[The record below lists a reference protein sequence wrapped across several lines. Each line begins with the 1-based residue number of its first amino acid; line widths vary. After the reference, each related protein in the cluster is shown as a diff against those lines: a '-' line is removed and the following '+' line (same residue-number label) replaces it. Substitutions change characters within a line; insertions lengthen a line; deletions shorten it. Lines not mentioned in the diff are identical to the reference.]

1 MSSEESQDDDLLVHS
16 LPWRSKLV
24 DSMFQKIDEKIA
36 LNRSSRSK
44 RQKKARKTGQPSSR
58 PCPSNA
64 PEWAVGK

>member
-1 MSSEESQDDDLLVHS
+1 MSSEESQDDDLVHS

-44 RQKKARKTGQPSSR
+44 WQKNSRKTGQPSSC